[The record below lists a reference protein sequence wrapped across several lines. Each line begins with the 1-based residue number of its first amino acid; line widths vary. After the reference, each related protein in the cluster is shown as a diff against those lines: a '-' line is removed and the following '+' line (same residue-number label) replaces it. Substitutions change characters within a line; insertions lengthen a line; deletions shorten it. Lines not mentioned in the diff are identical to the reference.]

1 MVCARADLFCLAGLD
16 RDSLNP
22 TAEKRVLLFEPI
34 ERCVQ
39 ARDNCLSLI
48 SEDDQFDINLFV

>member
-1 MVCARADLFCLAGLD
+1 LQGLD

-22 TAEKRVLLFEPI
+22 TADKRVLLFEPI